1 MGQQQ
6 LEMMRN
12 TDIYDKCTYIY
23 LPCNTMKYERPI
35 NKEKWVIY
43 QGTLSKYKGFLELA
57 KAWPM
62 ISRLCPSAKL
72 GVVGGNVFGYNM
84 KLGKFGITEEKYE
97 KEIMKYLT
105 DDNGKIRK
113 DVKFYGVKGGKEKE
127 AIIKGASVGV
137 ANPTAL
143 SETFCV
149 SAVEFEMLGI
159 PVVAKAKNSF
169 FDVIHNFKSGFL
181 FKTKLGLVF
190 YTVLLLKMDK
200 LNRTMGKNG
209 YKFVSKKF
217 DNKNISTQWNNLL
230 FDINEGRKIKTKH
243 SSKLNVVIHNAIWIN
258 IIKSRLSR

>member
-1 MGQQQ
+1 M
-6 LEMMRN
+6 
-12 TDIYDKCTYIY
+12 
-23 LPCNTMKYERPI
+23 
-35 NKEKWVIY
+35 
-43 QGTLSKYKGFLELA
+43 
-57 KAWPM
+57 
-62 ISRLCPSAKL
+62 
-72 GVVGGNVFGYNM
+72 
-84 KLGKFGITEEKYE
+84 
-97 KEIMKYLT
+97 
-105 DDNGKIRK
+105 
-113 DVKFYGVKGGKEKE
+113 KFYGVKGGKEKE

-217 DNKNISTQWNNLL
+217 DNKNISTEWNNLL